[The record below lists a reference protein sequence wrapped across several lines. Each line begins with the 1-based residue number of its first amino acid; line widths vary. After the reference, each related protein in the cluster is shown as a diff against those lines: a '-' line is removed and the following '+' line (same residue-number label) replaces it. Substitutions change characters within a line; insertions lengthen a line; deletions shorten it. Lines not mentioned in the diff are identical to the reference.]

1 MRAYE
6 RFLNYVPVWTTSDE
20 TSDTV
25 PSADRELVLARML
38 VEEMKGLGIADAR
51 VDDKGYVYGHIP
63 ATPGCEDK
71 PSLGLVA
78 HMDTVADASGENIK
92 PQIIENYD
100 GKDVV
105 LKGSGDILKVD
116 EFPYLAELKG
126 RTLITTDGTT
136 LLGADDKA
144 GIAEIL
150 TVAEEIIKEGLP
162 HGKICIGFTP
172 DEEIARGAKHFDV
185 EGFGADYAYTLD
197 GDEEGEIQFENF
209 NASTAF
215 ITIHGVSVHTGS
227 AKDVMVNSQTI
238 ATEIHQ
244 MLPVNER
251 PETTEGY
258 EGFYHLVSVQGN
270 VTTTKMKYFI
280 RDFDRRSFDARAQK
294 LRDIAE
300 EMNKKYGE
308 GKVKVEIVESYYNMR
323 EKIEPCMQLIDY
335 AKAAIEHAGITPIVS
350 PVRGGTDGAR
360 LSFKGLPCPNLGTG
374 GHAFHG
380 VFEHITVEGM
390 EKSEDRILFWRM
402 VFFVT
407 LICCIMGMYNKNPF
421 TFAMNVITPV
431 VLTALGI
438 IMLKLAECER
448 AKESG
453 K

>member
-6 RFLNYVPVWTTSDE
+6 RFLNHVPVWTTSDE

-390 EKSEDRILFWRM
+390 DKA
-402 VFFVT
+402 V
-407 LICCIMGMYNKNPF
+407 LIVKDIIRQ
-421 TFAMNVITPV
+421 FA
-431 VLTALGI
+431 
-438 IMLKLAECER
+438 E
-448 AKESG
+448 
-453 K
+453 

>member
-280 RDFDRRSFDARAQK
+280 RDFERRSFDARAQK

-308 GKVKVEIVESYYNMR
+308 GKVEVEIVESYYNMR

-390 EKSEDRILFWRM
+390 DKA
-402 VFFVT
+402 V
-407 LICCIMGMYNKNPF
+407 LIVKDIIRQ
-421 TFAMNVITPV
+421 FA
-431 VLTALGI
+431 
-438 IMLKLAECER
+438 E
-448 AKESG
+448 
-453 K
+453 

>member
-136 LLGADDKA
+136 LRGADDKA

-280 RDFDRRSFDARAQK
+280 RDFDRKSFDARAQK

-308 GKVKVEIVESYYNMR
+308 GKVEVEIVESYYNMR

-390 EKSEDRILFWRM
+390 DKA
-402 VFFVT
+402 V
-407 LICCIMGMYNKNPF
+407 LIVKDIIRQ
-421 TFAMNVITPV
+421 FA
-431 VLTALGI
+431 
-438 IMLKLAECER
+438 E
-448 AKESG
+448 
-453 K
+453 

>member
-38 VEEMKGLGIADAR
+38 VEEMKDLGIADAR

-251 PETTEGY
+251 PETPEGY

-308 GKVKVEIVESYYNMR
+308 GKVEVEIVESYYNMR

-390 EKSEDRILFWRM
+390 DKA
-402 VFFVT
+402 V
-407 LICCIMGMYNKNPF
+407 LIVKDIIRQ
-421 TFAMNVITPV
+421 FA
-431 VLTALGI
+431 
-438 IMLKLAECER
+438 E
-448 AKESG
+448 
-453 K
+453 

>member
-280 RDFDRRSFDARAQK
+280 RDFDRKSFDARAQK

-308 GKVKVEIVESYYNMR
+308 GKVEVEIVESYYNMR

-360 LSFKGLPCPNLGTG
+360 LSFKGLPCPNLGTADM
-374 GHAFHG
+374 HSMAYLS
-380 VFEHITVEGM
+380 I
-390 EKSEDRILFWRM
+390 SR
-402 VFFVT
+402 
-407 LICCIMGMYNKNPF
+407 
-421 TFAMNVITPV
+421 
-431 VLTALGI
+431 
-438 IMLKLAECER
+438 
-448 AKESG
+448 
-453 K
+453 

>member
-294 LRDIAE
+294 IRDIAE

-308 GKVKVEIVESYYNMR
+308 GKVEVEIVESYYNMR

-390 EKSEDRILFWRM
+390 DKA
-402 VFFVT
+402 V
-407 LICCIMGMYNKNPF
+407 LIVKDIIRQ
-421 TFAMNVITPV
+421 FA
-431 VLTALGI
+431 
-438 IMLKLAECER
+438 E
-448 AKESG
+448 
-453 K
+453 

>member
-197 GDEEGEIQFENF
+197 GDEEGESQFENF

-308 GKVKVEIVESYYNMR
+308 GKVEVEIVESYYNMR

-390 EKSEDRILFWRM
+390 DKA
-402 VFFVT
+402 V
-407 LICCIMGMYNKNPF
+407 LIVKDIIRQ
-421 TFAMNVITPV
+421 FA
-431 VLTALGI
+431 
-438 IMLKLAECER
+438 E
-448 AKESG
+448 
-453 K
+453 

>member
-308 GKVKVEIVESYYNMR
+308 GKVEVEIVESYYNMR
-323 EKIEPCMQLIDY
+323 EKIEPCMQLINY

-390 EKSEDRILFWRM
+390 DKA
-402 VFFVT
+402 V
-407 LICCIMGMYNKNPF
+407 LIVKDIIRQ
-421 TFAMNVITPV
+421 FA
-431 VLTALGI
+431 
-438 IMLKLAECER
+438 E
-448 AKESG
+448 
-453 K
+453 

>member
-209 NASTAF
+209 DASTAF

-308 GKVKVEIVESYYNMR
+308 GKVEVEIVESYYNMR

-360 LSFKGLPCPNLGTG
+360 LSFKGLPCPNIFAG
-374 GHAFHG
+374 GLNFHG
-380 VFEHITVEGM
+380 RYEFVPIQNM
-390 EKSEDRILFWRM
+390 EK
-402 VFFVT
+402 
-407 LICCIMGMYNKNPF
+407 
-421 TFAMNVITPV
+421 AMNVIV
-431 VLTALGI
+431 KI
-438 IMLKLAECER
+438 AELV
-448 AKESG
+448 ASK
-453 K
+453 

>member
-63 ATPGCEDK
+63 ATHGCEDK

-227 AKDVMVNSQTI
+227 AKDVMDNSQTI

-244 MLPVNER
+244 MLPENER

-308 GKVKVEIVESYYNMR
+308 GKVEVEIVESYYNMR

-335 AKAAIEHAGITPIVS
+335 AKAAIEYAGITPIVS

-390 EKSEDRILFWRM
+390 DKA
-402 VFFVT
+402 V
-407 LICCIMGMYNKNPF
+407 LIVKDIIRQ
-421 TFAMNVITPV
+421 FA
-431 VLTALGI
+431 
-438 IMLKLAECER
+438 E
-448 AKESG
+448 
-453 K
+453 

>member
-294 LRDIAE
+294 LRDITE

-308 GKVKVEIVESYYNMR
+308 GKVEVEIVESYYNMR

-390 EKSEDRILFWRM
+390 DKA
-402 VFFVT
+402 V
-407 LICCIMGMYNKNPF
+407 LIVKDIIRQ
-421 TFAMNVITPV
+421 FA
-431 VLTALGI
+431 
-438 IMLKLAECER
+438 E
-448 AKESG
+448 
-453 K
+453 

>member
-6 RFLNYVPVWTTSDE
+6 RFLNYVPVWTTNDE

-308 GKVKVEIVESYYNMR
+308 GKVEVEIVESYYNMR

-335 AKAAIEHAGITPIVS
+335 SKAAIEHAGITPIVS

-390 EKSEDRILFWRM
+390 DKA
-402 VFFVT
+402 V
-407 LICCIMGMYNKNPF
+407 LIVKDIIRQ
-421 TFAMNVITPV
+421 FA
-431 VLTALGI
+431 
-438 IMLKLAECER
+438 E
-448 AKESG
+448 
-453 K
+453 

>member
-308 GKVKVEIVESYYNMR
+308 GKVEVEIVESYYNMR

-350 PVRGGTDGAR
+350 PVRGGTDGAK

-390 EKSEDRILFWRM
+390 DKA
-402 VFFVT
+402 V
-407 LICCIMGMYNKNPF
+407 LIVKDIIRQ
-421 TFAMNVITPV
+421 FA
-431 VLTALGI
+431 
-438 IMLKLAECER
+438 E
-448 AKESG
+448 
-453 K
+453 

>member
-308 GKVKVEIVESYYNMR
+308 GKVGVEIVESYYNMR

-390 EKSEDRILFWRM
+390 DKA
-402 VFFVT
+402 V
-407 LICCIMGMYNKNPF
+407 LIVKDIIRQ
-421 TFAMNVITPV
+421 FA
-431 VLTALGI
+431 
-438 IMLKLAECER
+438 E
-448 AKESG
+448 
-453 K
+453 

>member
-63 ATPGCEDK
+63 TTPGCEDK

-308 GKVKVEIVESYYNMR
+308 GKVEVEIVESYYNMR

-390 EKSEDRILFWRM
+390 DKA
-402 VFFVT
+402 V
-407 LICCIMGMYNKNPF
+407 LIVKDIIRQ
-421 TFAMNVITPV
+421 FA
-431 VLTALGI
+431 
-438 IMLKLAECER
+438 E
-448 AKESG
+448 
-453 K
+453 

>member
-185 EGFGADYAYTLD
+185 EGLGADYAYTLD

-308 GKVKVEIVESYYNMR
+308 GKVEVEIVESYYNMR

-380 VFEHITVEGM
+380 VFEHITVGGM
-390 EKSEDRILFWRM
+390 DKA
-402 VFFVT
+402 V
-407 LICCIMGMYNKNPF
+407 LIVKDIIRQ
-421 TFAMNVITPV
+421 FA
-431 VLTALGI
+431 
-438 IMLKLAECER
+438 E
-448 AKESG
+448 
-453 K
+453 

>member
-92 PQIIENYD
+92 PQIIEYYD

-308 GKVKVEIVESYYNMR
+308 GKVEVEIVESYYNMR

-390 EKSEDRILFWRM
+390 DKA
-402 VFFVT
+402 V
-407 LICCIMGMYNKNPF
+407 LIVKDIIRQ
-421 TFAMNVITPV
+421 FA
-431 VLTALGI
+431 
-438 IMLKLAECER
+438 E
-448 AKESG
+448 
-453 K
+453 

>member
-63 ATPGCEDK
+63 ATHGCEDK

-172 DEEIARGAKHFDV
+172 DEEIARGVKHFDV

-390 EKSEDRILFWRM
+390 DKA
-402 VFFVT
+402 V
-407 LICCIMGMYNKNPF
+407 LIVKDIIRQ
-421 TFAMNVITPV
+421 FA
-431 VLTALGI
+431 
-438 IMLKLAECER
+438 E
-448 AKESG
+448 
-453 K
+453 

>member
-116 EFPYLAELKG
+116 EFLYLAELKG

-308 GKVKVEIVESYYNMR
+308 GKVEVEIVESYYNMR

-335 AKAAIEHAGITPIVS
+335 AKEACKETGVEPDIAPI
-350 PVRGGTDGAR
+350 RGGTDGAR
-360 LSFKGLPCPNLGTG
+360 LSFVGLPCPNLGTG
-374 GHAFHG
+374 GDGFHG
-380 VFEHITVEGM
+380 PFEHITVEGM
-390 EKSEDRILFWRM
+390 DLSVEI
-402 VFFVT
+402 
-407 LICCIMGMYNKNPF
+407 IKN
-421 TFAMNVITPV
+421 
-431 VLTALGI
+431 I
-438 IMLKLAECER
+438 IKKM
-448 AKESG
+448 
-453 K
+453 

>member
-116 EFPYLAELKG
+116 EFPYFAELKG

-308 GKVKVEIVESYYNMR
+308 GKVEVEIVESYYNMR

-390 EKSEDRILFWRM
+390 DKA
-402 VFFVT
+402 V
-407 LICCIMGMYNKNPF
+407 LIVKDIIRQ
-421 TFAMNVITPV
+421 FA
-431 VLTALGI
+431 
-438 IMLKLAECER
+438 E
-448 AKESG
+448 
-453 K
+453 

>member
-20 TSDTV
+20 ASDTV

-308 GKVKVEIVESYYNMR
+308 GKVEVEIVESYYNMR

-390 EKSEDRILFWRM
+390 DKA
-402 VFFVT
+402 V
-407 LICCIMGMYNKNPF
+407 LIVKDIIRQ
-421 TFAMNVITPV
+421 FA
-431 VLTALGI
+431 
-438 IMLKLAECER
+438 E
-448 AKESG
+448 
-453 K
+453 

>member
-136 LLGADDKA
+136 LLGADNKA

-308 GKVKVEIVESYYNMR
+308 GKVEVEIVESYYNMR

-390 EKSEDRILFWRM
+390 DKA
-402 VFFVT
+402 V
-407 LICCIMGMYNKNPF
+407 LIVKDIIRQ
-421 TFAMNVITPV
+421 FA
-431 VLTALGI
+431 
-438 IMLKLAECER
+438 E
-448 AKESG
+448 
-453 K
+453 

>member
-300 EMNKKYGE
+300 EMNKMYGE

-390 EKSEDRILFWRM
+390 DKA
-402 VFFVT
+402 V
-407 LICCIMGMYNKNPF
+407 LIVKDIIRQ
-421 TFAMNVITPV
+421 FA
-431 VLTALGI
+431 
-438 IMLKLAECER
+438 E
-448 AKESG
+448 
-453 K
+453 

>member
-38 VEEMKGLGIADAR
+38 VEEMKDLGIADAR

-308 GKVKVEIVESYYNMR
+308 GKVEVEIVESYYNMR

-390 EKSEDRILFWRM
+390 DKA
-402 VFFVT
+402 V
-407 LICCIMGMYNKNPF
+407 LIVKDIIRQ
-421 TFAMNVITPV
+421 FA
-431 VLTALGI
+431 
-438 IMLKLAECER
+438 E
-448 AKESG
+448 
-453 K
+453 

>member
-6 RFLNYVPVWTTSDE
+6 RFLNSVPVWTTSDE

-105 LKGSGDILKVD
+105 LKGSGDILKVE

-308 GKVKVEIVESYYNMR
+308 GKVEVEIVESYYNMR

-390 EKSEDRILFWRM
+390 DKA
-402 VFFVT
+402 V
-407 LICCIMGMYNKNPF
+407 LIVKDIIRQ
-421 TFAMNVITPV
+421 FA
-431 VLTALGI
+431 
-438 IMLKLAECER
+438 E
-448 AKESG
+448 
-453 K
+453 

>member
-38 VEEMKGLGIADAR
+38 VEEMKGLEIADAR

-105 LKGSGDILKVD
+105 LKASGDILKVD

-308 GKVKVEIVESYYNMR
+308 GKVEVEIVESYYNMR

-390 EKSEDRILFWRM
+390 DKA
-402 VFFVT
+402 V
-407 LICCIMGMYNKNPF
+407 LIVKDIIRQ
-421 TFAMNVITPV
+421 FA
-431 VLTALGI
+431 
-438 IMLKLAECER
+438 E
-448 AKESG
+448 
-453 K
+453 

>member
-78 HMDTVADASGENIK
+78 HMDIVADASGENIK

-308 GKVKVEIVESYYNMR
+308 GKVEVEIVESYYNMR

-390 EKSEDRILFWRM
+390 DKA
-402 VFFVT
+402 V
-407 LICCIMGMYNKNPF
+407 LIVKDIIRQ
-421 TFAMNVITPV
+421 FA
-431 VLTALGI
+431 
-438 IMLKLAECER
+438 E
-448 AKESG
+448 
-453 K
+453 

>member
-38 VEEMKGLGIADAR
+38 VEEMKGLGITDAR

-150 TVAEEIIKEGLP
+150 TVAEEIIKEGPP

-308 GKVKVEIVESYYNMR
+308 GKVEVEIVESYYNMR

-390 EKSEDRILFWRM
+390 DKA
-402 VFFVT
+402 V
-407 LICCIMGMYNKNPF
+407 LIVKDIIRQ
-421 TFAMNVITPV
+421 FA
-431 VLTALGI
+431 
-438 IMLKLAECER
+438 E
-448 AKESG
+448 
-453 K
+453 

>member
-280 RDFDRRSFDARAQK
+280 RDFDRRFFDARAQK

-308 GKVKVEIVESYYNMR
+308 GKVEVEIVESYYNMR

-390 EKSEDRILFWRM
+390 DKA
-402 VFFVT
+402 V
-407 LICCIMGMYNKNPF
+407 LIVKDIIRQ
-421 TFAMNVITPV
+421 FA
-431 VLTALGI
+431 
-438 IMLKLAECER
+438 E
-448 AKESG
+448 
-453 K
+453 

>member
-38 VEEMKGLGIADAR
+38 VEEMKDLGIADAR

-105 LKGSGDILKVD
+105 LKGSGDILKVE

-215 ITIHGVSVHTGS
+215 ITTHGVSVHTGS

-258 EGFYHLVSVQGN
+258 EGFYHLVSMQGN
-270 VTTTKMKYFI
+270 VTKTTMKYFI
-280 RDFDRRSFDARAQK
+280 RDFDRRSFDARAQR

-300 EMNKKYGE
+300 EMNQKYGE
-308 GKVKVEIVESYYNMR
+308 GKVEVEIVESYYNMR

-380 VFEHITVEGM
+380 VFEHSTVEGM
-390 EKSEDRILFWRM
+390 DKA
-402 VFFVT
+402 V
-407 LICCIMGMYNKNPF
+407 LIVKDIIRQ
-421 TFAMNVITPV
+421 FA
-431 VLTALGI
+431 
-438 IMLKLAECER
+438 E
-448 AKESG
+448 
-453 K
+453 

>member
-227 AKDVMVNSQTI
+227 TKDVMVNSQTI

-308 GKVKVEIVESYYNMR
+308 GKVEVEIVESYYNMR

-390 EKSEDRILFWRM
+390 DKA
-402 VFFVT
+402 V
-407 LICCIMGMYNKNPF
+407 LIVKDIIRQ
-421 TFAMNVITPV
+421 FA
-431 VLTALGI
+431 
-438 IMLKLAECER
+438 E
-448 AKESG
+448 
-453 K
+453 